1 MSENIENFETLLE
14 TSLKTLNTG
23 DIVTGTVRAVGATEL
38 QVDLPAKVTGIVP
51 FDEITDD
58 SSVKLSSLYKVGD
71 EITAQAVR
79 VSDVDGIATLSLRR
93 IARITNWQ
101 KIKDGLE
108 SGEIFTGKVTEIV
121 KGGVIVSCNFI
132 KVFVPAGQTGVP
144 KTGNLEEIK
153 GKTVNF
159 KIIEV
164 NDERNRAVGS
174 ISIVEREARRA
185 KLEEF
190 WNNIAE
196 GATYTGT
203 VKSLTKYGAF
213 VDLGGIDGMV
223 HVTELSWGRIKHPSE
238 VVSVGD
244 TVTVFVKS
252 FDREKKRI
260 SLGYKTEDTNP
271 WKLFTDKYSVGDV
284 AEVTIVSIM
293 PFGAFAQVIP
303 GADGLIHISQIAD
316 KKVKDPAEELTIGQ
330 VVNAKIIAIDE
341 EKQKISLSIR
351 ELIAPKV
358 EETAEETAEEVVE
371 EATEEA
377 AE

>member
-14 TSLKTLNTG
+14 SSFKTLNTG
-23 DIVTGTVRAVGATEL
+23 DIVTGTVRAVGTTEL

-51 FDEITDD
+51 FDEITND

-71 EITAQAVR
+71 EITAKAIR
-79 VSDVDGIATLSLRR
+79 VSDVDGIATLSIRR
-93 IARITNWQ
+93 IAQITNWQ
-101 KIKDGLE
+101 NVKDAFA
-108 SGEIFTGKVTEIV
+108 SGEVLTGKVTEIV
-121 KGGVIVSCNFI
+121 KGGVLVSFNFVKI
-132 KVFVPAGQTGVP
+132 FVPAGQTGIP
-144 KTGNLEEIK
+144 KTGNLEDLK
-153 GKTVNF
+153 GKTVQF
-159 KIIEV
+159 KVIEV
-164 NDERNRAVGS
+164 NDEKNRAVGS

-190 WNNIAE
+190 WNNIEE
-196 GATYTGT
+196 GATYVGK
-203 VKSLTKYGAF
+203 VKSMTKYGAF

-238 VVSVGD
+238 VVAIGD
-244 TVTVFVKS
+244 EITVFVKS

-260 SLGYKTEDTNP
+260 SLGYKTEATNP
-271 WKLFTDKYSVGDV
+271 WKLFTDKYSEGDV
-284 AEVTIVSIM
+284 AEVTIVSTM

-330 VVNAKIIAIDE
+330 VVNAKIIAIDN

-351 ELIAPKV
+351 ALLQPEAEASEET
-358 EETAEETAEEVVE
+358 EETAE
-371 EATEEA
+371 
-377 AE
+377 

>member
-14 TSLKTLNTG
+14 ESLKTLNTG
-23 DIVTGTVRAVGATEL
+23 DIVTGTVRAVGTTEL

-101 KIKDGLE
+101 KIKEGLE

-153 GKTVNF
+153 GKTVQF

-164 NDERNRAVGS
+164 NDERKS
-174 ISIVEREARRA
+174 RR
-185 KLEEF
+185 LP
-190 WNNIAE
+190 
-196 GATYTGT
+196 
-203 VKSLTKYGAF
+203 
-213 VDLGGIDGMV
+213 
-223 HVTELSWGRIKHPSE
+223 PSFF
-238 VVSVGD
+238 S
-244 TVTVFVKS
+244 
-252 FDREKKRI
+252 
-260 SLGYKTEDTNP
+260 SLGLANFF
-271 WKLFTDKYSVGDV
+271 WVFTGFAGFSVCFSSFFFLGSRKNF
-284 AEVTIVSIM
+284 TGPIN
-293 PFGAFAQVIP
+293 
-303 GADGLIHISQIAD
+303 SQSL
-316 KKVKDPAEELTIGQ
+316 KPA
-330 VVNAKIIAIDE
+330 
-341 EKQKISLSIR
+341 SL
-351 ELIAPKV
+351 
-358 EETAEETAEEVVE
+358 
-371 EATEEA
+371 
-377 AE
+377 